1 MKKFCAILLAI
12 FLSGCAETISE
23 NPINVENAFGPNFDF
38 KCYNSCKDRNYEEFC
53 IKKCNLD

>member
-1 MKKFCAILLAI
+1 LLAI

-23 NPINVENAFGPNFDF
+23 NPINVDNAFGPNFDF